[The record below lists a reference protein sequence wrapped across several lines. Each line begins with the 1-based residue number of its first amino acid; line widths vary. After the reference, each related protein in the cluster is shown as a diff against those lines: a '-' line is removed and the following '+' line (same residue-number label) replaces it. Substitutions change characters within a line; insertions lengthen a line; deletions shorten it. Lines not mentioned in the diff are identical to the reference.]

1 MLSKILSALGVAPKT
16 LPQATETLGEAK
28 ATLDSVAA
36 LFTAAGL
43 NLEQILAV
51 GPDALKAHIES
62 IDNSE
67 ELAVAL
73 QENEKLAKDLGDSHQ
88 VAKDQEAVIAE
99 HTKIFAAVGVT
110 TGVVTPAAFAEA
122 FQSHVSK
129 QTTLALAKTGHPPQH
144 VPAAAIDD
152 VTPPKNEGDAA
163 AKAALTN
170 YEALIV
176 ADNQAR
182 TSASNQARTEFYA
195 KNHALIDRGLQLRRR
210 S

>member
-28 ATLDSVAA
+28 ATLDTVAA

-43 NLEQILAV
+43 NLETLLAA
-51 GPDALKAHIES
+51 GPDSLKAELEGR
-62 IDNSE
+62 DNTTA
-67 ELAVAL
+67 LAEAL
-73 QENEKLAKDLGDSHQ
+73 QENERLDADLSAKVGELQTQNSKLQTATSLLERAGVKMESTPDQ
-88 VAKDQEAVIAE
+88 ATAAFEAFVAK
-99 HTKIFAAVGVT
+99 
-110 TGVVTPAAFAEA
+110 
-122 FQSHVSK
+122 S
-129 QTTLALAKTGHPPQH
+129 TTLALAKTGHPPAH
-144 VPAAAIDD
+144 VPATAIDD

-182 TSASNQARTEFYA
+182 TAASTKARTDFYA
-195 KNHALIDRGLQLRRR
+195 AHHAQIDRGLQLRRR
-210 S
+210 G